1 MFASVRT
8 YRVETGSVEDLI
20 KELESGLVPELSKA
34 SGYQGH
40 YVIASADGEVVSI
53 TGVQDRASIKELNR
67 IAQGWV
73 HQHLDRFQIRE
84 MEVTE
89 GEVRIAHRGEPA
101 ARH

>member
-8 YRVETGSVEDLI
+8 YRVESGSVDELI

-40 YVIASADGEVVSI
+40 YVIASGDGEVVSI
-53 TGVQDRASIKELNR
+53 TGVQDQGSIKELNR

-73 HQHLDRFQIRE
+73 HKNLDRFRIRE

-89 GEVRIAHRGEPA
+89 GQVRIAHRGEPA
-101 ARH
+101 AHR